1 MKTKIMAV
9 MAALLVWTGLA
20 VASIGGNVNGEVTEI
35 KGDMVTVKTSDGAM
49 KSIHVDPSA
58 TKKEG
63 MIKVGVQISAEVND
77 KGHAE
82 WVKVVQKKDKG

>member
-1 MKTKIMAV
+1 MKAKIMMI
-9 MAALLVWTGLA
+9 MAALLVWTGVA
-20 VASIGGNVNGEVTEI
+20 VASIATVSGEITEI
-35 KGDMVTVKTSDGAM
+35 KGEMVTVKTGDGAM

-63 MIKVGVQISAEVND
+63 MIKVGAHVSAEVND

-82 WVKVVQKKDKG
+82 SIKVVKK